1 MHILIPTNRFSS
13 PKRAYELLYNLE
25 LKALDYIVAIIF
37 ISLIVLSFF
46 LYEGGDDVIVNAN
59 GIEYSYPLSEDRT
72 FSVIGPLGET
82 TIEIKDGSVRII
94 DSPCPN
100 KTCLNTS
107 LGRSICCLPNR
118 VLITISEKDG
128 DIDAYAY

>member
-1 MHILIPTNRFSS
+1 M
-13 PKRAYELLYNLE
+13 
-25 LKALDYIVAIIF
+25 KALDYIVAIIF

-100 KTCLNTS
+100 KTCLNTN